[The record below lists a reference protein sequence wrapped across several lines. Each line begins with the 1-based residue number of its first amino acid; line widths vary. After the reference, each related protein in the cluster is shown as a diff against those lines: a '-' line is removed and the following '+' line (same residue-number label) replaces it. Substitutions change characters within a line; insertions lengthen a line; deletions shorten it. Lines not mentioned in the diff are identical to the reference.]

1 MDCGNVFGPA
11 ALDHLRTT
19 TPCQPAPMINVYSS
33 EYAAPSFEQSC
44 KLEIED
50 IREMRTAK

>member
-1 MDCGNVFGPA
+1 MDSGNVFGPA

-19 TPCQPAPMINVYSS
+19 TACQPAPIINVYSS
-33 EYAAPSFEQSC
+33 EHAAPSFAQSC

-50 IREMRTAK
+50 IRDMHTAK